1 MTDTDRLARRQ
12 QITRL
17 QQAVEQRK
25 HARVLGDALED
36 RTARDQRVDTLRA
49 AALEI
54 VSAAV
59 TLEMRRQRFAYRMQI
74 GRHQNIRSAAR
85 RGGKEGVSTCR
96 SRWGPDQ

>member
-1 MTDTDRLARRQ
+1 MTDTDRLARRH

-54 VSAAV
+54 VAAAV

-74 GRHQNIRSAAR
+74 GRHQKIINDAVAVEIGRASGR
-85 RGGKEGVSTCR
+85 ESGCEYV
-96 SRWGPDQ
+96 